1 MAERSFALIKT
12 DTIGLKTFILGQ
24 TKITCIAN
32 KKIYAITFIRYSQN
46 RKIGKPNNLS
56 FGSNKTKGPKQ
67 DN

>member
-32 KKIYAITFIRYSQN
+32 K
-46 RKIGKPNNLS
+46 
-56 FGSNKTKGPKQ
+56 
-67 DN
+67 D

>member
-32 KKIYAITFIRYSQN
+32 KNKYLARTTLLCDNIHQV
-46 RKIGKPNNLS
+46 LS
-56 FGSNKTKGPKQ
+56 KSKDWKA
-67 DN
+67 